1 MVRISLSPYFSPGE
15 TFSCPNCG
23 SLLTPEWGDTEV
35 YCDYCHMYIDIPK
48 PEEEKT
54 KPVEVRAKT
63 DISEGERLIDLF
75 PRLKRLLG

>member
-1 MVRISLSPYFSPGE
+1 
-15 TFSCPNCG
+15 
-23 SLLTPEWGDTEV
+23 
-35 YCDYCHMYIDIPK
+35 MYIDIPK